1 MAGCVPE
8 DPLEAAHCDMIFE
21 VAQELST
28 CNPIVNVFRGEQ
40 FAAKKAEFFATFP
53 RKLENLAAQLAARP
67 GPFFCGADP
76 SYADFAV
83 YHQLDLARLL
93 QPGCCDAHADIAPFM
108 AAVEALPGVSEY
120 LAGRPEPVDI
130 GTAPMLRP
138 KEPAAPPSS
147 I

>member
-1 MAGCVPE
+1 MDDVIVSHTCAHSGEVIRLPRAAF
-8 DPLEAAHCDMIFE
+8 EASLCA
-21 VAQELST
+21 V
-28 CNPIVNVFRGEQ
+28 EQ
-40 FAAKKAEFFATFP
+40 LLATHAA
-53 RKLENLAAQLAARP
+53 